1 MYNASE
7 ASPINDTILD
17 VLVNALDLKQWA
29 YVRAE
34 IDDATRVQFMSSIFE
49 RVAYMFKDEDADKTP
64 SHKSIRDRVRPY
76 ESKMIGS
83 DVNANGSVDFRI
95 TRGNKTIV
103 AAKNENLKEGSTQR
117 ILGMEMAADNTM
129 KSLCMVSLPPSPH
142 GGS

>member
-64 SHKSIRDRVRPY
+64 SHK
-76 ESKMIGS
+76 
-83 DVNANGSVDFRI
+83 
-95 TRGNKTIV
+95 T
-103 AAKNENLKEGSTQR
+103 KNENLKEGSTQR
-117 ILGMEMAADNTM
+117 ILGMEMAADNCNEESVYGIVTTVTSRRFLKRTDDRIEM
-129 KSLCMVSLPPSPH
+129 FKDVIYCATI
-142 GGS
+142 